1 MNNKVYILRDIE
13 NKMVFSRKEETAFTT
28 GIYQLL
34 INDLID
40 KLKDDLTYF
49 SEKLIE
55 LKNNRY
61 DVNTVSNVSE
71 ALGYKVEHIDY
82 EEYLN
87 IKFKRN

>member
-1 MNNKVYILRDIE
+1 MNNKVYILRDTE
-13 NKMVFSRKEETAFTT
+13 NKMVFSREEETAFTT